1 MKLEDIKIGMKVEPH
16 SKSAQNPL
24 EESSHWNKAL
34 ENDQEFLY
42 VNSITEDGIV
52 LAYQDQIKQTGDFFE
67 PSDFE
72 PYQEPKIMIT
82 QQEFDNLKEGDV
94 LISQKC
100 KGEDERII
108 FQGKFGQIG
117 LFLTAKSN
125 RSWVNSFAELQKNEF
140 SLVKKEP
147 NYQGFPIGDYSDK
160 TVIVKVWDKDPN
172 NKQIGVISKVTE
184 QGIYIEKLSVN
195 WFNAEIITP
204 TPITLIQ

>member
-1 MKLEDIKIGMKVEPH
+1 
-16 SKSAQNPL
+16 
-24 EESSHWNKAL
+24 
-34 ENDQEFLY
+34 
-42 VNSITEDGIV
+42 
-52 LAYQDQIKQTGDFFE
+52 
-67 PSDFE
+67 
-72 PYQEPKIMIT
+72 MIT
-82 QQEFDNLKEGDV
+82 QEEFDNLKEGDV
-94 LISQKC
+94 LESTRKETFTFET
-100 KGEDERII
+100 KLSPRVA
-108 FQGKFGQIG
+108 
-117 LFLTAKSN
+117 LFTTWS
-125 RSWVNSFAELQKNEF
+125 VNSGKDTSYLMTFSELKNEF